1 MLVSLTGASG
11 LIGSYTAAALHRAGH
26 RVRALVR
33 ESSRR
38 DHIEPFVAEWVVGAQ
53 NDGESAGRLADGA
66 DALIHNSV
74 SWDRSAQTELPD
86 LQDNLMGSLG
96 LLEACRLAGVRQFI
110 FVSSVAVYHEIPDSA
125 GGRISEETV
134 TWPSSTYG
142 ALKAAVEAHLKAY
155 HARYQM
161 NTSAWRPAAVYGV
174 DPNLRR
180 SQWYELIDRA
190 RRGEVIDEA
199 RGGKIT
205 HVQDV
210 ADALTLAVGD
220 ETVAGQLFNLVDRY
234 IYWEEVARLAREIT
248 GSAARIESRAGMGPK
263 NQFDTRKAIAFFDRH
278 GNRVG
283 LRRGTE
289 GVRKYIA
296 ELLQQI

>member
-11 LIGSYTAAALHRAGH
+11 FIGSYTAAALHRAGH

-38 DHIEPFVAEWVVGAQ
+38 DHIAPYVAEWVVGAQ
-53 NDGESAGRLADGA
+53 NDPASAHRLAQGA

-74 SWDRSAQTELPD
+74 SWNRDAQTELPD
-86 LQDNLMGSLG
+86 LEDNLIGSLR

-110 FVSSVAVYHEIPDSA
+110 FVSSVAAYHEIPDSA
-125 GGRISEETV
+125 GGRITEETV
-134 TWPSSTYG
+134 TWPESTYG

-161 NTSAWRPAAVYGV
+161 NTSAWRPAAVYGM
-174 DPNLRR
+174 DPNLQR
-180 SQWYELIDRA
+180 SQWYGLIDRA
-190 RRGEVIDEA
+190 RRGETIDEP

-220 ETVAGQLFNLVDRY
+220 PAVAGHLFNLVDQY
-234 IYWEEVARLAREIT
+234 IYWEQVAGFAGELA
-248 GSAARIESRAGMGPK
+248 GSGATIVPRSGAGPR
-263 NQFDTRKAIAFFDRH
+263 NQFDTRNAVAFFERH
-278 GNRVG
+278 CNHTA

-289 GVRKYIA
+289 GVRAYVA
-296 ELLQQI
+296 ELLNKM